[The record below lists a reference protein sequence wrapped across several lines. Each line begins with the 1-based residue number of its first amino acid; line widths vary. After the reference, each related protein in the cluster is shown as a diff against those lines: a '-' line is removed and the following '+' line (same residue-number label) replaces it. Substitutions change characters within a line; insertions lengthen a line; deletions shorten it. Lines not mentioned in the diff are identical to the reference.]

1 MHTFLLFWSP
11 VHFFETRR
19 ANGLPWRA
27 AAAAPALCAVLQTVS
42 GSMVSAKTRPAIATA
57 MAALDPSLPELPVS
71 GLLAT
76 ASLLGY
82 PMFFGILFL
91 AVLALD
97 VLAAGSQQP
106 GLLARFTAVSLYTQ
120 VPYCIAMII
129 IVSYW
134 MPEPLRLASG
144 LSDTEIM
151 QQVARYSASIHSGP
165 LMSTGKLLHYF
176 SQLWLSAVLAIALKV
191 VGSLSVRATFA
202 VGTVL
207 FVICMAGPIFI
218 LVIESLR

>member
-1 MHTFLLFWSP
+1 MYMLFWSP
-11 VHFFETRR
+11 IRFFETRR
-19 ANGLPWRA
+19 ANGLPWFA
-27 AAAAPALCAVLQTVS
+27 AAGAPALCAGLQAIS
-42 GSMVSAKTRPAIATA
+42 SSMISAKTGPAMATA
-57 MAALDPSLPELPVS
+57 MTALDASLPEFPVR
-71 GLLAT
+71 GLTIT

-120 VPYCIAMII
+120 VPYCIAMIV

-165 LMSTGKLLHYF
+165 LMSTGKLLQYF

-218 LVIESLR
+218 LVLESLR